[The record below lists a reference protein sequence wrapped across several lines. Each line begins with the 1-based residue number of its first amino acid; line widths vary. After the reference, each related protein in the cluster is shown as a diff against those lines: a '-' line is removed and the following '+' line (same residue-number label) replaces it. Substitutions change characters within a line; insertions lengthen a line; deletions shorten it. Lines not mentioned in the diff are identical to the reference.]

1 MPYSE
6 ILIAVKI
13 NSQYIIA
20 NYFRYI
26 SVTFITLLTV
36 ISHRKLPIRNLGFLS
51 HCASAANFYFHAS
64 FFLTMD
70 FFALAIHDFT
80 ILVSVLE
87 LCAATCFV
95 KIFRKAFL
103 VYSRSIV

>member
-13 NSQYIIA
+13 NSQCIIV

-70 FFALAIHDFT
+70 FFALSTHSFT

-87 LCAATCFV
+87 LCAAIFV
-95 KIFRKAFL
+95 
-103 VYSRSIV
+103 S

>member
-70 FFALAIHDFT
+70 FFALSIHSFT

-87 LCAATCFV
+87 LCAAIFV
-95 KIFRKAFL
+95 
-103 VYSRSIV
+103 S